1 MEFEL
6 SRILPELVILIAAG
20 IALILG
26 LSRND
31 KVRRTTQVVAAAG
44 LLVALYFAL
53 GIATSHNTIAWYYS
67 FFPDLT
73 ACAEGVSPVGLYVG
87 VLACAIGFL
96 SILAAW
102 DMPSQSEP
110 AATDRNFRGEFYA
123 MMLFSIAGVSMIG
136 KVNDLILLFIV
147 LELVSIPTYILVT
160 TGRGQIVAQEAGI
173 KYFFLGA
180 LSAAIY
186 LFGFSYLYG
195 YAGTTRF
202 GSAVDGTGIAGVF
215 ARDIAAHTVP
225 MIAVIGLLMV
235 IIGVAYKIAAVPLHF
250 YTPDVY
256 QGAATPVTAFLAF
269 APKAAGFVAIITMLD
284 LTGWNFANNGAGPLG
299 AALAGALIV
308 MSVLTMT
315 IGNVLALLQRNVK
328 RMLAYSSIAHSGY
341 MLAGLV
347 AGRAFGAGV
356 YDPAKD
362 GVSATL
368 FYLGAYSIM
377 NLGAFAV
384 LIYMQGKADAGEEI
398 DDLAGISKTHPVASF
413 AMMICMF
420 SLIGMP
426 FTIGF
431 YAKLY
436 IVQSVLATGHTTL
449 AVVVMINAAIA
460 AAYYLKIIAAMYLRD
475 AWNPF
480 SVRRAFVPRIAAF
493 VCTAGV
499 ILLGFMPGPLL
510 RISNYPSDTAKTAAA
525 EAPAKLPVQVGAGL

>member
-1 MEFEL
+1 VEFEL
-6 SRILPELVILIAAG
+6 YRILPEMVILITAG
-20 IALILG
+20 IALLLG
-26 LSRND
+26 LSRHD
-31 KVRRTTQVVAAAG
+31 FVRRLTQVMCAAG
-44 LLVALYFAL
+44 LLVSLYFSL
-53 GIATSHNTIAWYYS
+53 GMVMSPETAAWCS
-67 FFPDLT
+67 EWFPDLSRFGS
-73 ACAEGVSPVGLYVG
+73 GVSPVGLYVS
-87 VLACAIGFL
+87 VLASAIGFL

-102 DMPSQSEP
+102 DMPARNEP
-110 AATDRNFRGEFYA
+110 ASTDRNYRGEFYA
-123 MMLFSIAGVSMIG
+123 MMMFSIAGVSMIG
-136 KVNDLILLFIV
+136 KVNDLVLLFIV

-160 TGRGQIVAQEAGI
+160 TGRGQIIAQEAGV

-195 YAGTTRF
+195 YAGSTRF
-202 GSAVDGTGIAGVF
+202 SWISARFAMDMHGVGN
-215 ARDIAAHTVP
+215 TVP
-225 MIAVIGLLMV
+225 LIAIVGLLMV

-284 LTGWNFANNGAGPLG
+284 LTGWNFANNMAGPLG
-299 AALAGALIV
+299 SALLGALIV

-328 RMLAYSSIAHSGY
+328 RMMAYSSIAHSGY
-341 MLAGLV
+341 MLVGLV
-347 AGRAFGAGV
+347 AGRAFGIGS
-356 YDPAKD
+356 YDPSKD

-398 DDLAGISKTHPVASF
+398 DDLAGISKQHPVAAF

-436 IVQSVLATGHTTL
+436 IVQSALATGHTTL
-449 AVVVMINAAIA
+449 AIVVMVNAAIA
-460 AAYYLKIIAAMYLRD
+460 AAYYLRVIAAMYLRD

-480 SVRRAFVPRIAAF
+480 SVRRTLAPRVAAF
-493 VCTAGV
+493 VCTAAV
-499 ILLGFMPGPLL
+499 ILFGFVPGPLL
-510 RISNYPSDTAKTAAA
+510 RMSNYPAQLAVRPVPTQVQLGSAAH
-525 EAPAKLPVQVGAGL
+525 